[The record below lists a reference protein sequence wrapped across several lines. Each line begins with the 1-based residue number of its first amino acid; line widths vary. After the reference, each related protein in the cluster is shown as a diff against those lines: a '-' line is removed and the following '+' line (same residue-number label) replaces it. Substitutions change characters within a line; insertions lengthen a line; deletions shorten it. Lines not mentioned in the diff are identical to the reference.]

1 MHATYTLRKISHTAL
16 AGTIF
21 TLLTVLLLSTTALA
35 HGPTRQK
42 VTESIEISASAETV
56 WEVISNFDDAT
67 WLPMVEASSA
77 DQANEAGS
85 IRTLTLAGGA
95 RVIETLKAY
104 KDDKMMYKYRISDA
118 THDVNVLPVNNYSA
132 TLSVEA
138 NGDTSIV
145 TWKGAFYRGYPNN
158 DPPEELND
166 EAAVKAVTELY
177 KAGLTGL
184 KKLVEGTS

>member
-1 MHATYTLRKISHTAL
+1 MHATYSLRQIPHTAL
-16 AGTIF
+16 AATIF
-21 TLLTVLLLSTTALA
+21 TLLSVLLLSTTALA

-56 WEVISNFDDAT
+56 WEVISNFGDAT

-95 RVIETLKAY
+95 KVIETLKTY
-104 KDDKMMYKYRISDA
+104 KDDKMMYKYRISGA

-138 NGDTSIV
+138 NGDAAIV

-177 KAGLTGL
+177 LSLIHISEPTRPY
-184 KKLVEGTS
+184 